1 MRYNYQSE
9 EPIKRRK
16 LSLTKGQLHELKC
29 YFVNDYVNDLS
40 VNELKDIVYEN
51 MLDNLEEYS
60 QKDVINEVKS
70 TFDKAYLRQL
80 INQVMNNK
88 APPIILVISFNKI
101 RFTNKIF
108 NFIIFNYF
116 IFIFKFFFNS

>member
-9 EPIKRRK
+9 EPIKRKKLTPNRDNLTSR
-16 LSLTKGQLHELKC
+16 LSLTEEQLHELKC

-60 QKDVINEVKS
+60 QKDILIEVKS

-80 INQVMNNK
+80 IHQVMNNK
-88 APPIILVISFNKI
+88 APPISDPW
-101 RFTNKIF
+101 
-108 NFIIFNYF
+108 
-116 IFIFKFFFNS
+116 

>member
-1 MRYNYQSE
+1 MTYRYNSKDLNARSKRTSD
-9 EPIKRRK
+9 EPIMRRK
-16 LSLTKGQLHELKC
+16 LTLTDEQLHELKC

-60 QKDVINEVKS
+60 QKDILIEVKS

-80 INQVMNNK
+80 IHQVMNNK
-88 APPIILVISFNKI
+88 APPISDLW
-101 RFTNKIF
+101 
-108 NFIIFNYF
+108 
-116 IFIFKFFFNS
+116 

>member
-1 MRYNYQSE
+1 MQYNYQSE

-16 LSLTKGQLHELKC
+16 LTPNRDNLTSRLSLTEEQLHELKC

-60 QKDVINEVKS
+60 QKDILIEVKS

-80 INQVMNNK
+80 IHQVMNNK
-88 APPIILVISFNKI
+88 APPISDPW
-101 RFTNKIF
+101 
-108 NFIIFNYF
+108 
-116 IFIFKFFFNS
+116 

>member
-1 MRYNYQSE
+1 M
-9 EPIKRRK
+9 
-16 LSLTKGQLHELKC
+16 
-29 YFVNDYVNDLS
+29 NDYVNDLS

-88 APPIILVISFNKI
+88 APPISDPW
-101 RFTNKIF
+101 
-108 NFIIFNYF
+108 
-116 IFIFKFFFNS
+116 

>member
-1 MRYNYQSE
+1 MTYRYHSE
-9 EPIKRRK
+9 DPIRTDLINQVNQNKRRK
-16 LSLTKGQLHELKC
+16 LTLTEEQLHELKC

-88 APPIILVISFNKI
+88 APPISDPW
-101 RFTNKIF
+101 
-108 NFIIFNYF
+108 
-116 IFIFKFFFNS
+116 

>member
-1 MRYNYQSE
+1 MTYRYSKPD
-9 EPIKRRK
+9 PIIPKK
-16 LSLTKGQLHELKC
+16 LILTKEQLHELKC

-88 APPIILVISFNKI
+88 APPISDPW
-101 RFTNKIF
+101 
-108 NFIIFNYF
+108 
-116 IFIFKFFFNS
+116 

>member
-1 MRYNYQSE
+1 MTYRYTEKQLNARS
-9 EPIKRRK
+9 KRTPNQDNMSNK
-16 LSLTKGQLHELKC
+16 TSLTDQQFDDLKC
-29 YFVNDYVNDLS
+29 YYASDYVDTLS

-88 APPIILVISFNKI
+88 APPISDPW
-101 RFTNKIF
+101 
-108 NFIIFNYF
+108 
-116 IFIFKFFFNS
+116 

>member
-1 MRYNYQSE
+1 MTCRYHSE
-9 EPIKRRK
+9 DPIKRRK
-16 LSLTKGQLHELKC
+16 LTLTDEQLHELKS
-29 YFVNDYVNDLS
+29 YFVSDYIDGLS

-60 QKDVINEVKS
+60 QKDILIEVKS

-88 APPIILVISFNKI
+88 APPISDPW
-101 RFTNKIF
+101 
-108 NFIIFNYF
+108 
-116 IFIFKFFFNS
+116 

>member
-1 MRYNYQSE
+1 MTYRYHSE
-9 EPIKRRK
+9 DPIKRKKLTPNRDNLTSR
-16 LSLTKGQLHELKC
+16 LSLTDEQLHELKC

-60 QKDVINEVKS
+60 QKDILIEVKS

-80 INQVMNNK
+80 IHQVMNNK
-88 APPIILVISFNKI
+88 APPISDPW
-101 RFTNKIF
+101 
-108 NFIIFNYF
+108 
-116 IFIFKFFFNS
+116 

>member
-9 EPIKRRK
+9 EPIKRKKLTPNRDNLTSR
-16 LSLTKGQLHELKC
+16 LSLTDEQLHELKC

-60 QKDVINEVKS
+60 QKDILIEVKS

-80 INQVMNNK
+80 IHQVMNNK
-88 APPIILVISFNKI
+88 APPISDPW
-101 RFTNKIF
+101 
-108 NFIIFNYF
+108 
-116 IFIFKFFFNS
+116 

>member
-1 MRYNYQSE
+1 
-9 EPIKRRK
+9 
-16 LSLTKGQLHELKC
+16 
-29 YFVNDYVNDLS
+29 
-40 VNELKDIVYEN
+40 

-88 APPIILVISFNKI
+88 APPISDPW
-101 RFTNKIF
+101 
-108 NFIIFNYF
+108 
-116 IFIFKFFFNS
+116 

>member
-1 MRYNYQSE
+1 MTYRYHSE
-9 EPIKRRK
+9 DPIKRKKLTPNRDNLTSR
-16 LSLTKGQLHELKC
+16 LSLTEEQLHELKC

-51 MLDNLEEYS
+51 MLDNLEEYN

-88 APPIILVISFNKI
+88 APPISDPW
-101 RFTNKIF
+101 
-108 NFIIFNYF
+108 
-116 IFIFKFFFNS
+116 

>member
-1 MRYNYQSE
+1 MTYRYHSE
-9 EPIKRRK
+9 DLNARSKRT
-16 LSLTKGQLHELKC
+16 LTEEQLHDLKC

-88 APPIILVISFNKI
+88 APPISDPW
-101 RFTNKIF
+101 
-108 NFIIFNYF
+108 
-116 IFIFKFFFNS
+116 

>member
-1 MRYNYQSE
+1 MTYRYHSE
-9 EPIKRRK
+9 DPIKRKKLTPNRDNLTSR
-16 LSLTKGQLHELKC
+16 LSLTDEQLHELKC

-88 APPIILVISFNKI
+88 APPIDDPW
-101 RFTNKIF
+101 
-108 NFIIFNYF
+108 
-116 IFIFKFFFNS
+116 

>member
-1 MRYNYQSE
+1 MTYRYTSD
-9 EPIKRRK
+9 EPIKRKK
-16 LSLTKGQLHELKC
+16 LTLSKEQLHELKS
-29 YFVNDYVNDLS
+29 YFVSDYIDGLS

-88 APPIILVISFNKI
+88 APPI
-101 RFTNKIF
+101 TDPW
-108 NFIIFNYF
+108 
-116 IFIFKFFFNS
+116 

>member
-16 LSLTKGQLHELKC
+16 LTPNRDNLTSRLSLTEEQLHELKC

-60 QKDVINEVKS
+60 QKDILIEVKS

-80 INQVMNNK
+80 IHQVMNNK
-88 APPIILVISFNKI
+88 APPISDPW
-101 RFTNKIF
+101 
-108 NFIIFNYF
+108 
-116 IFIFKFFFNS
+116 

>member
-1 MRYNYQSE
+1 M
-9 EPIKRRK
+9 
-16 LSLTKGQLHELKC
+16 
-29 YFVNDYVNDLS
+29 NDYVNDLS

-51 MLDNLEEYS
+51 MLDNLEEYN

-88 APPIILVISFNKI
+88 APPISDPW
-101 RFTNKIF
+101 
-108 NFIIFNYF
+108 
-116 IFIFKFFFNS
+116 

>member
-1 MRYNYQSE
+1 MTYRYTSD
-9 EPIKRRK
+9 EPIKRKK
-16 LSLTKGQLHELKC
+16 LTLSKEQLHELKS
-29 YFVNDYVNDLS
+29 YFVSDYIDGLS

-80 INQVMNNK
+80 IQQVMNNK
-88 APPIILVISFNKI
+88 APPI
-101 RFTNKIF
+101 TDPW
-108 NFIIFNYF
+108 
-116 IFIFKFFFNS
+116 

>member
-1 MRYNYQSE
+1 MTYRYHSE
-9 EPIKRRK
+9 DPIKRKK
-16 LSLTKGQLHELKC
+16 LTLTEEQLHELKC

-70 TFDKAYLRQL
+70 TFDKAYLRTL

-88 APPIILVISFNKI
+88 APPISDPW
-101 RFTNKIF
+101 
-108 NFIIFNYF
+108 
-116 IFIFKFFFNS
+116 

>member
-1 MRYNYQSE
+1 MTYRYTSD
-9 EPIKRRK
+9 EPIKRKK
-16 LSLTKGQLHELKC
+16 LTLSKEQLHELKS
-29 YFVNDYVNDLS
+29 YFVSDYIDGLS

-80 INQVMNNK
+80 IQQVMNNK
-88 APPIILVISFNKI
+88 APPISDPW
-101 RFTNKIF
+101 
-108 NFIIFNYF
+108 
-116 IFIFKFFFNS
+116 

>member
-1 MRYNYQSE
+1 MTYRYHSE
-9 EPIKRRK
+9 DPIKRKKLTPNRDNLTSR
-16 LSLTKGQLHELKC
+16 LSLTEEQLHELKC

-60 QKDVINEVKS
+60 QKDILIEVKS

-80 INQVMNNK
+80 IHQVMNNK
-88 APPIILVISFNKI
+88 APPISDPW
-101 RFTNKIF
+101 
-108 NFIIFNYF
+108 
-116 IFIFKFFFNS
+116 